1 MSEKKFM
8 AEKQLKRSLSFID
21 GIAIVVG
28 AIIGS
33 GIFLKPGIDL
43 GNAGS
48 PFLGLMAW
56 LVGGI
61 VTLASALTI
70 AEIGSAIPRTGG
82 VYVYLEELFG
92 DVWGFLFGWV
102 QTVITYPASAGA
114 LAIAFATFSTFF
126 IPMTGIQQ
134 KMLAI
139 GTVIFLVIMNMI
151 ATKVGGVIQTVT
163 TFAKLLPIAI
173 IVAFGM
179 IKGTAHDFGFISTA
193 HISVGIGTGFGVAI
207 LGTLWAYDGW
217 MEATNIAGELKDP
230 ARQLPKA
237 LVIGVSTV
245 VVVYMLV
252 NVALLNVMPF
262 SAVVASKNPASDLAV
277 ILFGTG
283 AGAFIIAGIMISVF
297 GAENAYVMTG
307 ARIPLAMGE
316 RKQLPFP
323 KVWASV
329 HPKFRTPANALWLEC
344 GITIIYIL
352 TGTFNTLTDI
362 LIFVLWIFFIM
373 GVFSIFILRKHPSK
387 YKAKYKVP
395 LYPFVPI
402 IGILGGIYIVFSTVI
417 EQPMNALIGIVIT
430 LVGLPVF
437 YYLKKK

>member
-1 MSEKKFM
+1 MAEKLFTP
-8 AEKQLKRSLSFID
+8 EKQLKKSLSFID
-21 GIAIVVG
+21 GLAIVVG

-33 GIFLKPGIDL
+33 GIFLKPGIVL

-70 AEIGSAIPRTGG
+70 AEVGSAIPRTGG

-92 DVWGFLFGWV
+92 DIWGFLFGWV
-102 QTVITYPASAGA
+102 QTVITYPASAAA

-126 IPMTGIQQ
+126 IPMTGMQQ

-151 ATKVGGVIQTVT
+151 ATKLGGVIQTVT
-163 TFAKLLPIAI
+163 TFAKLLPIVV
-173 IVAFGM
+173 IVAWGM
-179 IKGTAHDFGFISTA
+179 LKGTAHDFGFISTA
-193 HISVGIGTGFGVAI
+193 HASVGIGTGFGVAI

-217 MEATNIAGELKDP
+217 MEATNIAGELKNP
-230 ARQLPKA
+230 AKQLPKA

-252 NVALLNVMPF
+252 NIALLNVMPY

-283 AGAFIIAGIMISVF
+283 AGAFIIAGIMVSVF

-323 KVWASV
+323 KVWADV
-329 HPKFRTPANALWLEC
+329 HPKFKTPVNALLLEC

-373 GVFSIFILRKHPSK
+373 GVYSIFILRKHSSK
-387 YKAKYKVP
+387 YKATYKVP

-402 IGILGGIYIVFSTVI
+402 VGILGGVYIVFSTVV
-417 EQPMNALIGIVIT
+417 EQPINALVGIAIT